1 MLPNEWER
9 SEWRVPNT
17 PRWEGDLVD
26 RTTGVHR
33 NSHSAS
39 REQPQ
44 SRRTGERSIRRNIP
58 VIRTIP
64 CVQIVCPRGHPC
76 SIPNKIFR
84 GLDYLGSASN
94 VQTHGTTLSEK
105 AHSIAEQDEQAKC
118 GSSEV
123 RTSYGIPLKTTKAAE
138 QVRRDMVTARQTRQ
152 LPAETSPVVL
162 VMAAHREAGL
172 DRNRPSI

>member
-44 SRRTGERSIRRNIP
+44 SRKTGEGSVRRNIP

-64 CVQIVCPRGHPC
+64 CVQIVCPRGHSC

-84 GLDYLGSASN
+84 GIGYLHSASN
-94 VQTHGTTLSEK
+94 VQTHGMTLSGK
-105 AHSIAEQDEQAKC
+105 AHSIAEQDKQAKC
-118 GSSEV
+118 GPPKFV
-123 RTSYGIPLKTTKAAE
+123 RHTAFLKDEKGRRAGAEGIWSP
-138 QVRRDMVTARQTRQ
+138 
-152 LPAETSPVVL
+152 PAQQGNCQQKVP
-162 VMAAHREAGL
+162 
-172 DRNRPSI
+172 PSCW